1 MRTQSSPQEDSAAT
15 LTPVIQPCMPWRIT
29 AAQPLPLFKLYVRFV
44 DGTQGIIDLSDQVHA
59 PNAGVF
65 AALSDPALFEQ
76 VYVEHGAVT
85 WPGEIDL
92 APDAMY
98 MQVKQLQQA

>member
-1 MRTQSSPQEDSAAT
+1 MRTQSSSQENSTAA
-15 LTPVIQPCMPWRIT
+15 LIPPIQPRMPWRIA
-29 AAQPLPLFKLYVRFV
+29 AAQALPHFKLHVCFV
-44 DGTQGIIDLSDQVHA
+44 DGTQGIVDLSDQVRA

-65 AALSDPALFEQ
+65 AALADPALFEQ
-76 VYVEHGAVT
+76 VYVEHGVVT

-98 MQVKQLQQA
+98 TQVRQLQQA

>member
-1 MRTQSSPQEDSAAT
+1 MRTQSSPQKNPAAA
-15 LTPVIQPCMPWRIT
+15 LTPAIQPRMPWRVT
-29 AAQPLPLFKLYVRFV
+29 AVQALPGYRLFVRFV
-44 DGTQGIIDLSDQVHA
+44 DGTQGFTDLSPLVHA

-65 AALSDPALFEQ
+65 AALTDPALFEQ
-76 VYVEHGAVT
+76 VFVEHGAVT

-98 MQVKQLQQA
+98 RKIQPA